1 MGMIKRS
8 QNTLSNK
15 FAISLEYLKK
25 EVRNKVHADKNKSFY
40 KLLVSFLMEVARHA

>member
-25 EVRNKVHADKNKSFY
+25 EVRNRVHADKNKSFY